1 MSGKENITIN
11 ELVENINKNVFNFH
25 KVVHKLQQNYKNNK
39 LNIIKLTND
48 IKELDEILYKRFLI
62 IDNNLGEFDEFKEIK
77 KEIEEIKE
85 DKNTKNELEQIKLN
99 LGEIKMNFGEIKM
112 NFGEIK
118 MNNSKFQKKTTC
130 KIIGSICINFVLS
143 SILCVVFSKYIN

>member
-1 MSGKENITIN
+1 MSDKENITIN

-25 KVVHKLQQNYKNNK
+25 KVVHKLQQNYKTNK

-112 NFGEIK
+112 N
-118 MNNSKFQKKTTC
+118 NSKFQKKTTC